1 VAKLLIADDHE
12 GIRDLVR
19 ITLTDERYEIVEATD
34 GAEALELALEHRP
47 DLIFLDVTMPKK
59 SGLDVCRSLKS
70 NPDTSAMTIVM
81 LTSMGQEKDREAGLS
96 AGADGYF
103 TKPFSPIALL
113 RKVDEV
119 LEQNVRK

>member
-1 VAKLLIADDHE
+1 MAKLLIADDHE

-34 GAEALELALEHRP
+34 GDEALELALEHRP

-81 LTSMGQEKDREAGLS
+81 LTSLGQEKDREKGLS

-119 LEQNVRK
+119 LARVVR

>member
-1 VAKLLIADDHE
+1 MAKLLIADDHE

-19 ITLTDERYEIVEATD
+19 ITLMDDRYEIVEATD
-34 GAEALELALEHRP
+34 GDEALELAIEHKP

-70 NPDTSAMTIVM
+70 NPDTAESTIVM
-81 LTSMGQEKDREAGLS
+81 LTALGQDGDREAGLS

-103 TKPFSPIALL
+103 TKPFSPVALL

-119 LEQNVRK
+119 LEKSSR